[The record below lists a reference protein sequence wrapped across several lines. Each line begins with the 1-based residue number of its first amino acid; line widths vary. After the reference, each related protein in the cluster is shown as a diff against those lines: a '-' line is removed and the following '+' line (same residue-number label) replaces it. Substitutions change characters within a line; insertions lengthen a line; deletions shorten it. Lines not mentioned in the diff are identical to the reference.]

1 MGSQQSTPAGATA
14 AAQPPAGCP
23 MHKPEPTPA
32 PPPGCP
38 MHNNNQEQAQHAPIG
53 QVNTFNNMP
62 TLAQAPAPGQKM
74 FLPLE
79 RTISSIP
86 RAPSASPSAPMAC
99 PVAHGNSEASTSAA
113 AGTGAGAGGSAPVAP
128 ESTKTGQWEYPSPQQ
143 FYNALVRKGW
153 ETPEESVEMMVD
165 IHNWINEEAWAQVR
179 QWEEKHPGGDRSM
192 LASFQ
197 GRPQELS
204 PKARYHLMM
213 AKLFPNYYAGIRPFD
228 RHDWVVHRPVPAAA
242 GGASYMSGG
251 NAQPFTARRYVI
263 DYYHLEDD
271 RDGNPV
277 FSLDVRPAVDDIEAV
292 QERIGEWWK
301 MKKANWFGAAGDAS
315 SSQPGVRVQ
324 EER

>member
-1 MGSQQSTPAGATA
+1 MGAQQSTPAAS
-14 AAQPPAGCP
+14 PPAGCP
-23 MHKPEPTPA
+23 MHTPEPAPAPAPA

-38 MHNNNQEQAQHAPIG
+38 MHTADGDHAQHAPIG
-53 QVNTFNNMP
+53 QVNSLNNMP
-62 TLAQAPAPGQKM
+62 TLAQAPAPGQKT

-86 RAPSASPSAPMAC
+86 RAPSAGPAGAAAPPMAC
-99 PVAHGNSEASTSAA
+99 PVAHGNSENGPSTSAA
-113 AGTGAGAGGSAPVAP
+113 T
-128 ESTKTGQWEYPSPQQ
+128 ETKPGQWEYPSPQQ

-204 PKARYHLMM
+204 PKARYHLAM
-213 AKLFPNYYAGIRPFD
+213 AKLFPNYYAGVRPFD

-277 FSLDVRPAVDDIEAV
+277 FSLDVRPAVDDLEAV

-301 MKKANWFGAAGDAS
+301 MKKATWFGAAGDAS

>member
-1 MGSQQSTPAGATA
+1 
-14 AAQPPAGCP
+14 
-23 MHKPEPTPA
+23 
-32 PPPGCP
+32 
-38 MHNNNQEQAQHAPIG
+38 MHNADSGSSSSSEAQHAPIG
-53 QVNTFNNMP
+53 QVNALNNMP
-62 TLAQAPAPGQKM
+62 TLAQAPAPGQKQ

-86 RAPSASPSAPMAC
+86 RAPSSAAGPSAPMAC
-99 PVAHGNSEASTSAA
+99 PVAHGSSSEASTSSAA
-113 AGTGAGAGGSAPVAP
+113 PQAA
-128 ESTKTGQWEYPSPQQ
+128 KTGQWEYPSPQQ

-213 AKLFPNYYAGIRPFD
+213 AKLFPNYYAGVRPFD

-277 FSLDVRPAVDDIEAV
+277 FSLDVRPAVDDLEAV

-301 MKKANWFGAAGDAS
+301 MKKASWFGAAGDAS
-315 SSQPGVRVQ
+315 SSGSQPGVRVQ